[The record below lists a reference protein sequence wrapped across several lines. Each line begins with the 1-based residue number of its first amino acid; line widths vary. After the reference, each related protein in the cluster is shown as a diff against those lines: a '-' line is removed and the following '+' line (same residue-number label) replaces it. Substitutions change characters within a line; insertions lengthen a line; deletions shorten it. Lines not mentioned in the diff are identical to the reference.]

1 MSPRSSRLA
10 LLFCG
15 CLWVPH
21 VSARPGDPPVED
33 IDYAG
38 ATDAQARS
46 FNRLIT
52 DVLWRH
58 GSLLDAYVAINA
70 LPVATDL
77 TVHRNENQLAAML
90 DTFVGRYDDATTRM
104 RANSYDSAGEVP
116 VACPAFPWRRQDA
129 VEWAAHGLA
138 DTRVVLFNEAHNLPL
153 TRALLYR
160 LLPVLR
166 AQGFDTLAMET
177 LRSGKKA
184 GTLADTA
191 LVERGYPLDSLD
203 TGVYVREPIDGE
215 LLREARRLGFRLV
228 AYDSDEAGPAREAAQ
243 AANLAAVLAAQPR
256 MRMIVIAGYAHITRT
271 WMAGH
276 LRPLVAGKVVA
287 IDQIDALGGCNQQ
300 TVPKGDM
307 GNRPYVY
314 AQANGLVWAMR
325 PDAYEISVV
334 TPPRLEATGAR
345 PRWLDLGGARKRVPV
360 SRKLC
365 EGEDPCL
372 FEARY
377 DGESEQAVPADRYLY
392 KRGDSRP
399 ALWLRPGSY
408 TLKVSGR
415 DAATIGTSPIAVEP

>member
-1 MSPRSSRLA
+1 MSPRASLTA

-15 CLWVPH
+15 CLWVPQGF
-21 VSARPGDPPVED
+21 ARPGQPPVED

-38 ATDAQARS
+38 ATDPQATA
-46 FNRLIT
+46 FNRLIN
-52 DVLWRH
+52 DVLWRQ
-58 GSLLDAYVAINA
+58 GSLLDAYVALNA
-70 LPVATDL
+70 LPIATDL
-77 TVHRNENQLAAML
+77 TVHRNENQLVAML
-90 DTFVGRYDDATTRM
+90 DTFIGRYDDATTRM

-116 VACPAFPWRRQDA
+116 VVCPAFPWRRQDA
-129 VEWAAHGLA
+129 VEWVTHGLA

-153 TRALLYR
+153 TRVILYR

-184 GTLADTA
+184 GALADTS
-191 LVERGYPLDSLD
+191 LVERGYPLDNLE
-203 TGVYVREPIDGE
+203 TGVYVREPIDAE
-215 LLREARRLGFRLV
+215 LIREALRLGFRLV
-228 AYDSDEAGPAREAAQ
+228 AYDSDQAGPAREAGQ
-243 AANLAAVLAAQPR
+243 AANIAAVLAAQPR
-256 MRMIVIAGYAHITRT
+256 MRMVIIAGYAHITRT

-276 LRPLVAGKVVA
+276 LRAAVAGKVMA
-287 IDQIDALGGCNQQ
+287 IDQTDALGGCNRQ
-300 TVPKGDM
+300 TAPKGDP

-314 AQANGLVWAMR
+314 TQADGLVWAMR
-325 PDAYEISVV
+325 PDAYDITVV
-334 TPPRLEATGAR
+334 TPPRPEPTGAR
-345 PRWLDLGGARKRVPV
+345 PGWLDLGGARERVSV

-377 DGESEQAVPADRYLY
+377 VGESEQAVPADRYLY

-399 ALWLRPGSY
+399 SLWLRPGRY

-415 DAATIGTSPIAVEP
+415 GGATIGTSPLDVKP

>member
-1 MSPRSSRLA
+1 MNPPSSLLA
-10 LLFCG
+10 LLVCG
-15 CLWVPH
+15 CLWVTQGF
-21 VSARPGDPPVED
+21 VRPGDPPDED

-38 ATDAQARS
+38 ATDAQAKS
-46 FNRLIT
+46 FNRIIT
-52 DVLWRH
+52 DVLWRQ

-77 TVHRNENQLAAML
+77 TVHRNENQLVAML

-116 VACPAFPWRRQDA
+116 VVCPAFPWRRQDA
-129 VEWAAHGLA
+129 VDWATHGLA

-153 TRALLYR
+153 TRVPLYR

-184 GTLADTA
+184 GMLADA
-191 LVERGYPLDSLD
+191 SLVKRGYALDNLD
-203 TGVYVREPIDGE
+203 TGVYVREPVDGE
-215 LLREARRLGFRLV
+215 LIREALRLGFRLV
-228 AYDSDEAGPAREAAQ
+228 AYDSDEAGPARETAQ
-243 AANLAAVLAAQPR
+243 ATNLAAVLAAQPR
-256 MRMIVIAGYAHITRT
+256 MRMVVIAGYAHITRT

-276 LRPLVAGKVVA
+276 LRSLVTGKVIA
-287 IDQIDALGGCNQQ
+287 IDQIDALGGCNGQ
-300 TVPKGDM
+300 TAPTNDS

-314 AQANGLVWAMR
+314 TQGDGLTWAMR
-325 PDAYEISVV
+325 PDAYETSVV
-334 TPPRLEATGAR
+334 TPPRPEPSGAR
-345 PRWLDLGGARKRVPV
+345 PRWLALGGARERVAV

-377 DGESEQAVPADRYLY
+377 DGDNEQAVPADRYLY
-392 KRGDSRP
+392 KRGDARP

-415 DAATIGTSPIAVEP
+415 SGTTIGTSPLVVKP